1 MKIKIFFILMIAF
14 LSAGTFFYINIKY
27 NNMPLS
33 TLISSDISEI
43 ATQSLQFMEDVKF
56 KDFVSAGKKSIP
68 EHLQKYNVPMLI
80 ESLFQVKP
88 ELLDIQK
95 TKVISTEKD
104 STGNRAK
111 IQLETEVKL
120 LNTNEFRKPIVML
133 YWKKQPDGK
142 WYLDLASSIK

>member
-1 MKIKIFFILMIAF
+1 MIAF